1 VYRARD
7 GKLGRDVAIKVLP
20 DELAQDTE
28 RLRRFQRE
36 AKVLAA
42 LNHPNIASIY
52 GLEQTERTHYLVL
65 ELVPG
70 ETLAARIARGP
81 IPVDEAREIA
91 SKIADALEAAH
102 EQGIVHRD
110 LKPANIML
118 TPDDKVIVLDFGL
131 AKALVDETPKAN
143 SSMSPTLTRD
153 ATRVGVILGTAAY
166 MSPEQ
171 AKGKHVDKRTDIF
184 AFGAVLFEMLT
195 GKRAFAGEDV
205 SDTLAYVLT
214 KEPAWDALP
223 AETPHAL
230 VQALRLCLKKD
241 PKHRV
246 HHMAD
251 ARLAID
257 GAFETTTDVS
267 YQSAGW
273 RPSWAIAAA
282 LVFATVIGTAIW
294 NLKPD
299 PPRPVARF
307 AIGLPPDASDI
318 DVIDLLVAISPDG
331 TRLVYSAND
340 QLYVRA
346 MDQMEVTPIRGTQG
360 GRRPFFSPDGEW
372 VLFESR
378 GELKKIPIGGGAP
391 VSLCDGNL
399 IYGAQ
404 WGADDTI
411 VFGEPGV
418 GILRVS
424 ANAGTP
430 EVLVPLEATGGPI
443 YGS

>member
-1 VYRARD
+1 MYRARD

-20 DELAQDTE
+20 DEFARDAE

-52 GLEQTERTHYLVL
+52 GLEQSDSTHYLVL

-70 ETLAARIARGP
+70 ETLAERIARGP
-81 IPVDEAREIA
+81 IPVDEALDIA
-91 SKIADALEAAH
+91 SKIAEALEAAH

-118 TPDDKVIVLDFGL
+118 TPDGKVIVLDFGL
-131 AKALVDETPKAN
+131 AKALVDETPNAD

-184 AFGAVLFEMLT
+184 AFGAVLYEMLT

-214 KEPAWDALP
+214 KEPEWDRLP
-223 AETPHAL
+223 VETPAAL
-230 VQALRLCLKKD
+230 IQALRLCLKKD

-257 GAFETTTDVS
+257 GEFETTTKVS
-267 YQSAGW
+267 SQPAGW

-282 LVFATVIGTAIW
+282 LAFATVTGTAIW
-294 NLKPD
+294 NLRPD

-307 AIGLPPDASDI
+307 ALALPPDASLTALFSR
-318 DVIDLLVAISPDG
+318 VLAISPDG
-331 TRLVYSAND
+331 TRLVYSANQ
-340 QLYVRA
+340 QLYLRT
-346 MDQMEVTPIRGTQG
+346 MDQMEATPLRGTEG
-360 GRRPFFSPDGEW
+360 GHTPFFSPDSEW
-372 VLFESR
+372 VGFQSQAEI
-378 GELKKIPIGGGAP
+378 KKIPIGGGAKLIGLIP
-391 VSLCDGNL
+391 NASFAERHNL
-399 IYGAQ
+399 P
-404 WGADDTI
+404 
-411 VFGEPGV
+411 FCL
-418 GILRVS
+418 LR
-424 ANAGTP
+424 
-430 EVLVPLEATGGPI
+430 L
-443 YGS
+443 GSTRRRRKRRS